1 MIALSCETPGKF
13 EFKEISLPKPTKGY
27 ALLKIKRIGICGTDY
42 HAFEGT
48 QPFFNYPR
56 ILGHEIAAEIIQL
69 ENEQEFRIGEKV
81 TINPYFSCGH
91 CIACRNA
98 KPNCCEHISVFGVHE
113 DGGMQ
118 EYISVPESSLIH
130 GQDLSFDELALV
142 EPLAIGAHG
151 VKLSDLKAGEL
162 VLILGAGPIGLGTAS
177 LAQIAGGKVII
188 ADYNTNR
195 LDFCLH
201 KLDLSHIIN
210 LSQTDMYTGLKE
222 ITGGDMPTVIIDCT
236 GNQDAIN
243 GALKFLAHGGKL
255 ILIGLQKK
263 EIIISHPEFHKRE
276 ATMKS
281 SRNALADDFSHVIN
295 CISKG
300 LIHPLDFISHRV
312 AFESLP
318 ENFEKLLNSQQ
329 SVIKA
334 LVEFD

>member
-13 EFKEISLPKPTKGY
+13 EFKESAQPKPKQGY
-27 ALLKIKRIGICGTDY
+27 AVLKIKRIGICGTDY

-69 ENEQEFRIGEKV
+69 ETEQEFHIGEKV
-81 TINPYFSCGH
+81 TINPYFSCGS

-98 KPNCCEHISVFGVHE
+98 KPNCCEKISVFGVHE

-130 GQDLSFDELALV
+130 GQGLSFDELALV

-151 VKLSDLKAGEL
+151 IKQSDLKTGEF

-177 LAQIAGGKVII
+177 LAQIAGGNVIV
-188 ADYNTNR
+188 ADYNANR
-195 LDFCLH
+195 LDFCRN
-201 KLDLSHIIN
+201 KLGISHTID
-210 LSQTDMYTGLKE
+210 LSQTDMSTRLKE

-236 GNQDAIN
+236 GNQEAIN
-243 GALKFLAHGGKL
+243 GALKFLAHGGRL

-263 EIIISHPEFHKRE
+263 EINISHPEFHKRE

-281 SRNALADDFSHVIN
+281 SRNALSDDFAHVIN
-295 CISKG
+295 CISNG
-300 LIHPLDFISHRV
+300 LIRPLDFISHRV
-312 AFESLP
+312 TFESLP
-318 ENFEKLLNSQQ
+318 QNFEKLLHSQQ

-334 LVEFD
+334 LVEFE

>member
-1 MIALSCETPGKF
+1 MITLSCETPGKF
-13 EFKEISLPKPTKGY
+13 EFKESTLPKPKKGY

-56 ILGHEIAAEIIQL
+56 ILGHEIAAEIAGL
-69 ENEQEFRIGEKV
+69 EIEQEFRIGEKV
-81 TINPYFSCGH
+81 TINPYFSCGQ

-118 EYISVPESSLIH
+118 EYISVPESALIH
-130 GQDLSFDELALV
+130 GQGLSFDELALV

-151 VKLSDLKAGEL
+151 IRLSELKIGEF

-177 LAQIAGGKVII
+177 LAQIAGGEVIV

-195 LDFCLH
+195 LDFCRNQ
-201 KLDLSHIIN
+201 LDISHTIN
-210 LSQTDMYTGLKE
+210 LSETDMYTSLKE
-222 ITGGDMPTVIIDCT
+222 ITHGDMPTVIIDCT
-236 GNQDAIN
+236 GNQEAIN

-263 EIIISHPEFHKRE
+263 EINISHPEFHKRE
-276 ATMKS
+276 ATLKS
-281 SRNALADDFSHVIN
+281 SRNALSDDFSHVIN

-318 ENFEKLLNSQQ
+318 GNFEKLLNSQQ

-334 LVEFD
+334 MVEFD